1 MNVFFWL
8 WSIMRKL
15 SFLICHSKMLE
26 NYRKKA
32 KLKQINV
39 KNNGTNTAGKERKQD
54 YDQLFLPTM
63 NHALNIFLR
72 NGGSRY
78 LSYFLWP
85 IENGCYKINLHFQN
99 IFATWNLMPFYH
111 NPANNSTTH
120 VSLQT
125 FLRYGTKSFERMFS
139 SVDFPA
145 HALQQPITWR
155 VRHSHGQTLAASS
168 C

>member
-1 MNVFFWL
+1 
-8 WSIMRKL
+8 MRKL

-54 YDQLFLPTM
+54 YDQLLLPTM

-78 LSYFLWP
+78 LSYFL
-85 IENGCYKINLHFQN
+85 
-99 IFATWNLMPFYH
+99 
-111 NPANNSTTH
+111 
-120 VSLQT
+120 
-125 FLRYGTKSFERMFS
+125 
-139 SVDFPA
+139 
-145 HALQQPITWR
+145 
-155 VRHSHGQTLAASS
+155 
-168 C
+168 